1 MKILKKSDIVLIAGF
16 LIFAAAFWFVFSP
29 AQGGDTVV
37 IKSNG
42 KIYEEVPLGQNKEI
56 PIYSENG
63 TLTNIVTIQ
72 NNEAF
77 ISYAS
82 CPGRLCAAHKPIGPG
97 GGVIVCLPN
106 RVSVEIK
113 QIKTQKQIFDAVIGR

>member
-1 MKILKKSDIVLIAGF
+1 MKILKKSDVVLIAGF
-16 LIFAAAFWFVFSP
+16 VAFAAAFWFIFSP

-56 PIYSENG
+56 PIYSKEG
-63 TLTNIVTIQ
+63 ALTNIVTIQ
-72 NNEAF
+72 DKEAF
-77 ISYAS
+77 VSYAS
-82 CPGRLCAAHKPIGPG
+82 CPGKLCMKHSPIDS

-113 QIKTQKQIFDAVIGR
+113 QSDNSKQIFDAVIGR